1 MMLTNSEQ
9 SVASPK
15 DIMRENLEF
24 LKKYARRSLLDK
36 DDTLILFEDIKEVR
50 MQAFLAAG
58 KSLDL
63 TDRDL
68 IVLLFESMWDEH
80 RCL

>member
-1 MMLTNSEQ
+1 MPTNSEQ

-36 DDTLILFEDIKEVR
+36 DDTLILIEDIKEFR

-58 KSLDL
+58 KSLKL
-63 TDRDL
+63 TGRDL
-68 IVLLFESMWDEH
+68 VVLLYESLWDEQ
-80 RCL
+80 R